1 MEWAIYPVE
10 LRLRN
15 TFRIAHGAS
24 NTRHN
29 VLLNLDDGW
38 GEAAAVAYHG
48 ETAAKIQ
55 AWLERYRET
64 ITSSYDPAAIHW
76 LLAKL
81 DFESRAARAAV
92 DLALHD
98 RLGQQLGVSLRH
110 LLGLNGLEL
119 PQTSVT
125 LPIEAPE
132 ALRQQALAVA
142 HYPILKV
149 KLGGPADLASVA
161 LIREAAP
168 NSRLRVDANAGW
180 SRETAAQLIPA
191 LAELGVELIEQPLAV
206 DDLEGYAQLKAANY
220 GVPIFADEPIKTAAD
235 VARWASVVDG
245 VNLKLMKTGGIVGA
259 LAAIA
264 TARAHDLQVMLGCM
278 IESSIGVSAAC
289 ALAGLADFV
298 DLDGPLLIAN
308 DLATGLNFATAT
320 IQPAATPGLGVQIDW
335 PALNSARLETR

>member
-38 GEAAAVAYHG
+38 GEAAAVVYHG

-76 LLAKL
+76 LLTKL
-81 DFESRAARAAV
+81 NFESRAARAAV

-110 LLGLNGLEL
+110 LLGLNGLEI

-132 ALRQQALAVA
+132 ALRQQTLAVA

-206 DDLEGYAQLKAANY
+206 DDLAGYAQLKAANY

-264 TARAHDLQVMLGCM
+264 TARAHDLHVMLGCM

-335 PALNSARLETR
+335 TALTNARLETR